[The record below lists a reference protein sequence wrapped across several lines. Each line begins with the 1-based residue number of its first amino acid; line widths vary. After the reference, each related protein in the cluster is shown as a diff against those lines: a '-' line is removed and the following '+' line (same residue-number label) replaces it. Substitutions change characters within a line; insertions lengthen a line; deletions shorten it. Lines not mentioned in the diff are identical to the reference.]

1 MGYVAIIRPIN
12 CIITFVSV
20 LVGAWIGTDMLVLH
34 RVLLAG
40 IVGFFVCAF
49 GNVVNDLYDI
59 EIDRINNPQ
68 RPLPAGRVKKK
79 NVIVLATL
87 FFIISAVISMSL
99 GIVVFLLALGA
110 VIALF
115 FYASY
120 IKKTPWSNFMIAL
133 ISGASFILGGLVTKN
148 YACIFP
154 FLFSFFIHVPREVI
168 KDITDIKGD
177 KTAGVAS
184 LPIVVGVKQSFNL
197 SALLLCI
204 LCLVLPLPFLLTI
217 VHATYIIIVLLLAYP
232 LIIYTIVRLL
242 QSPRERELVKLS
254 TFLKISMVVG
264 LVAMVI

>member
-1 MGYVAIIRPIN
+1 MGYFVIIRPIN
-12 CIITFVSV
+12 CVITFLSV
-20 LVGAWIGTDMLVLH
+20 LVGAWIGKGILVLH
-34 RVLLAG
+34 HVLLAG
-40 IVGFFVCAF
+40 IVGFCVCAF
-49 GNVVNDLYDI
+49 GNIINDLYDI

-68 RPLPAGRVKKK
+68 RPLPAGRVEKR
-79 NVIVLATL
+79 NVIFLAAL

-99 GIVVFLLALGA
+99 GVVPFLFVLCAL
-110 VIALF
+110 ILLF

-148 YACIFP
+148 YACTLP

-168 KDITDIKGD
+168 KDIIDIKGD

-197 SALLLCI
+197 SALLLSI
-204 LCLVLPLPFLLTI
+204 LCLILPLPFFFTI
-217 VHATYIIIVLLLAYP
+217 LSTTYMMIVLLLAYP

-242 QSPRERELVKLS
+242 QSPREYELVRLS
-254 TFLKISMVVG
+254 TLLKISMVVG
-264 LVAMVI
+264 LVAMVT